1 MEISVI
7 INCHNSEKYIKKTI
21 ISVLDQT
28 YKDFE
33 LIIFDNNSKDS
44 TKEIVET
51 FKDSRIKYFSTVTKY
66 NLGKARELAVKN
78 AKNCW
83 ISFIDSDDLW
93 LSNKLYE
100 QVEYIKKNSEVGL
113 VYTDYIYINEH
124 DIELKKK
131 SYTEYYKSLTIEK
144 LIKKNFICFSSIIF
158 NKEKI
163 RSNNTFNKILKNSE
177 DFDLI
182 LKIAKYE
189 SLGFIKKKLVKYRL
203 HQNNLTKFQT
213 KRSYSEWQYLV
224 YKYSKNHLEIK
235 KMIKKKYKFE
245 NLKNKFKK
253 ILKYH

>member
-1 MEISVI
+1 MEVSVI
-7 INCHNSEKYIKKTI
+7 INCHNSEKYLKKTI

-66 NLGKARELAVKN
+66 DLGMARELAVKN
-78 AKNCW
+78 AKNSW

-189 SLGFIKKKLVKYRL
+189 SFGFIKKKLVKYRL